1 MLNGVLVIAGTDSSN
16 GAGLT
21 LDLRVINDIGI
32 YGFGAVT
39 CVTAQNLNEILSI
52 EPIKKDIFNDELL
65 AISNFSCSMP

>member
-52 EPIKKDIFNDELL
+52 DFILDFITE
-65 AISNFSCSMP
+65 FSEKVIDFK